1 MIVSHHSCLVGF
13 GVCGPR
19 RRRLSSVTSI
29 WSFVVRT
36 SMELFLLRKANDDR
50 RLSIGA
56 SQARHEDCRATRP
69 LIRMA
74 KVESGAKRS
83 SRRACPTGAS
93 RAVRCERSAAA
104 AGRRTRLSRLRIL
117 SHPSTRTTPSGVA
130 KWTKLLAAN
139 TADRPYRLASPG
151 PAPVAITTREAT
163 SAPWLATHRNSS
175 ASSTRARTAGSVHT
189 FDTNSN
195 SLLLRVISPLF
206 LPTAG
211 LR

>member
-56 SQARHEDCRATRP
+56 SQARHKDCRATRP
-69 LIRMA
+69 LISMA

-93 RAVRCERSAAA
+93 RAVRCPLK
-104 AGRRTRLSRLRIL
+104 GLSRVRGN
-117 SHPSTRTTPSGVA
+117 SHARFWGGPERATASGPTRCIVA
-130 KWTKLLAAN
+130 V
-139 TADRPYRLASPG
+139 TARPNHCC
-151 PAPVAITTREAT
+151 PVCGHPVGAKR
-163 SAPWLATHRNSS
+163 
-175 ASSTRARTAGSVHT
+175 
-189 FDTNSN
+189 
-195 SLLLRVISPLF
+195 
-206 LPTAG
+206 
-211 LR
+211 